1 MSNLYFKKTDV
12 IRSLFDYLEG
22 RRTMGECIDAV
33 KCVDIDNIISLL
45 EEGKIAAAIKI
56 LKVSDT

>member
-22 RRTMGECIDAV
+22 HRTMGECIDAV

-45 EEGKIAAAIKI
+45 EEGKIAEAIML
-56 LKVSDT
+56 LKECDT

>member
-22 RRTMGECIDAV
+22 RRTIGECIDAV
-33 KCVDIDNIISLL
+33 KCIDIDDVVKLL
-45 EEGKIAAAIKI
+45 EEE
-56 LKVSDT
+56 KVE

>member
-22 RRTMGECIDAV
+22 HRTMGECIDAV

-45 EEGKIAAAIKI
+45 EEGKIAEAIKI
-56 LKVSDT
+56 LKESDT

>member
-1 MSNLYFKKTDV
+1 MSNLYFKKTNV

-22 RRTMGECIDAV
+22 HRTMGECIDAV

-45 EEGKIAAAIKI
+45 EEGETDEAIKL
-56 LKVSDT
+56 LKESET

>member
-22 RRTMGECIDAV
+22 HRTMGECIDNV
-33 KCVDIDNIISLL
+33 KCIDIDEVIDLIQA
-45 EEGKIAAAIKI
+45 GKISEAVTL
-56 LKVSDT
+56 LKGGKE

>member
-22 RRTMGECIDAV
+22 RRTMGEYIDAV
-33 KCVDIDNIISLL
+33 KCIDIENVIALL
-45 EEGKIAAAIKI
+45 EAGKTDEAIKM
-56 LKVSDT
+56 LKESDT

>member
-22 RRTMGECIDAV
+22 HRTMGECIDAV